1 MADFATVG
9 DITSMFRELTSD
21 EIGKAQNLL
30 PVVSD
35 ALRAKVDI
43 DYGKDLD
50 KMIEGK
56 SMLSNIAKM
65 IVAETV
71 VNMLDSSGSS
81 TQLTQESQS
90 ALGYTWTGTY
100 AVPKGGIYFKDS
112 YLKLLGLKK
121 RQKIG
126 VIEPYDY
133 DPWDNSDAGSES

>member
-9 DITSMFRELTSD
+9 DITSMFRELTPD
-21 EIGKAQNLL
+21 EIDKAQNLL

-100 AVPKGGIYFKDS
+100 AVPKGGVYFKDS

-133 DPWDNSDAGSES
+133 DPWDNSDTDSES